1 MPLIHSASKK
11 ARSRNIGELIH
22 SYKQSGKI
30 GTSRPKNMKEAIAQ
44 ASAISYD
51 IKRKHKRR

>member
-11 ARSRNIGELIH
+11 ARSKNIGELLH

-30 GTSRPKNMKEAIAQ
+30 GTSRPKTMKEAIAQ

-51 IKRKHKRR
+51 IKRKHKK